1 MATSDQQRHFMIG
14 QAVRRAPGSDDDV
27 DLRLWQSLA
36 LELRVIIGERGFES
50 MYARS
55 LHLAAAASPWLASE
69 TAQSGD
75 AFALLAARLKQRP
88 AAEAQAASAALLNI
102 FIDTL
107 IVLIGELL
115 TYSILRK
122 AWGDDVVNQ
131 AATEHRT

>member
-27 DLRLWQSLA
+27 DFRLWHSLA

-50 MYARS
+50 LYARS
-55 LHLAAAASPWLASE
+55 LHLAAADHPWLEPEPAK
-69 TAQSGD
+69 SGD
-75 AFALLAARLKQRP
+75 PFALLAARLKQRP
-88 AAEAQAASAALLNI
+88 AAEAHAASAALLNI

-107 IVLIGELL
+107 IILIGELL

>member
-1 MATSDQQRHFMIG
+1 MIS
-14 QAVRRAPGSDDDV
+14 QAVRRVPGSDDDV
-27 DLRLWQSLA
+27 DLRLWDNLA

-50 MYARS
+50 LYARS
-55 LHLAAAASPWLASE
+55 LHHAAAALPWLA
-69 TAQSGD
+69 TQPPQSGD
-75 AFALLAARLKQRP
+75 PFTLLTSRLKQRP
-88 AAEAQAASAALLNI
+88 AAEAQVASAALLNI

-107 IVLIGELL
+107 IILIGELL

>member
-1 MATSDQQRHFMIG
+1 MIS
-14 QAVRRAPGSDDDV
+14 QAVRRVPGSDDDV
-27 DLRLWQSLA
+27 DLRLWDNLA

-50 MYARS
+50 LYARS
-55 LHLAAAASPWLASE
+55 LHHAAAASPWLA
-69 TAQSGD
+69 TQPPQSGD
-75 AFALLAARLKQRP
+75 PFALLTSRLKQRP
-88 AAEAQAASAALLNI
+88 AAEAQVASAALLNI

-107 IVLIGELL
+107 IILIGELL